1 MRSVVTCKTFSKP
14 VPMKFD
20 PSGVP
25 QRLINGLWEVWA
37 DWSTSVYRS
46 NPRLWSGHPE
56 AIQIAVHQSIGKKTE
71 HLVTD
76 RIVSELNAR
85 SAAHYQRSRS
95 PEIQTWYYHF
105 MTALVDSGHVSRKN
119 LPFDNLCTTDLRLTS
134 QAFGREPNALPKLCN
149 LLRSKSLGS
158 PGRIRTS
165 NISVNSRETNFIR
178 TCRSWH

>member
-1 MRSVVTCKTFSKP
+1 MRLVHANRP
-14 VPMKFD
+14 RFD
-20 PSGVP
+20 
-25 QRLINGLWEVWA
+25 R
-37 DWSTSVYRS
+37 STSVYRS

-56 AIQIAVHQSIGKKTE
+56 AIQIAVHQSIEKKTE

-95 PEIQTWYYHF
+95 PEIQTCYYHF

-119 LPFDNLCTTDLRLTS
+119 LPFDNFCTTDLRLTS

-149 LLRSKSLGS
+149 CYAYSTITAPDKGEVTFRVSSTRARAFGIGLSQRCS
-158 PGRIRTS
+158 
-165 NISVNSRETNFIR
+165 
-178 TCRSWH
+178 CDC